1 MRMNETDR
9 KILSILLLAAATSKA
24 EIARR
29 VGLAASAV
37 SERMRR
43 LEESGIVERYEARL
57 NGRALGM
64 PLLAFVFV
72 RELKPNSGIDTAEA
86 LSRVTGVEEVHKI
99 AGEDCFLV
107 KIRAQGTEELGAI
120 LDTEIDVIPT
130 VTGVRTNI
138 VLKSTLE
145 KPPLSGVSIFAEPK
159 GKSDAIEVEPTPTG
173 MST

>member
-1 MRMNETDR
+1 MAMRIDEIDR
-9 KILSILLLAAATSKA
+9 KILSILLRAAATSKA

-43 LEESGIVERYEARL
+43 FEETGIVEGYEARL

-72 RELKPNSGIDTAEA
+72 RDLKPNSGIDTSKA

-99 AGEDCFLV
+99 AGEDCFIV
-107 KIRAQGTEELGAI
+107 KIRAQGTEELAAI

-130 VTGVRTNI
+130 VTGVRTSI
-138 VLKSTLE
+138 VLKSIYE
-145 KPPLSGVSIFAEPK
+145 RPPLSGATIFAEPT
-159 GKSDAIEVEPTPTG
+159 GKSDAIEVDPTP
-173 MST
+173 S

>member
-1 MRMNETDR
+1 MRIDVIDR
-9 KILSILLLAAATSKA
+9 KILSILLHAAATSKA

-37 SERMRR
+37 SERIRR
-43 LEESGIVERYEARL
+43 FEETGIVTGYEARL

-86 LSRVTGVEEVHKI
+86 LSHVTGVEEVHKI

-107 KIRAQGTEELGAI
+107 KIRAQGTEELGVI

-130 VTGVRTNI
+130 VTGVRTTI
-138 VLKSTLE
+138 VLKSILE
-145 KPPLSGVSIFAEPK
+145 GPPLSGASLFAERADRR
-159 GKSDAIEVEPTPTG
+159 DATEVNPTPA
-173 MST
+173 

>member
-1 MRMNETDR
+1 MRIDDIDR
-9 KILSILLLAAATSKA
+9 QILSILLRAAATSKA

-43 LEESGIVERYEARL
+43 FEEDGIVEGYEARL

-72 RELKPNSGIDTAEA
+72 RELKPNSGIDTAKA
-86 LSRVTGVEEVHKI
+86 LARVTGVEEVHKI

-107 KIRAQGTEELGAI
+107 KIRAQGTEELGAV

-130 VTGVRTNI
+130 VTGVRTSI
-138 VLKSTLE
+138 VLKSILE
-145 KPPLSGVSIFAEPK
+145 GPPLSGASVLAEPA
-159 GKSDAIEVEPTPTG
+159 GRDGAVDADSELI
-173 MST
+173 

>member
-1 MRMNETDR
+1 MRIDEKDG
-9 KILSILLLAAATSKA
+9 KILSILLCAAATSKA

-37 SERMRR
+37 AERVRR
-43 LEESGIVERYEARL
+43 LEDTGVVKGYEARL
-57 NGRALGM
+57 DGRALGM

-72 RELKPNSGIDTAEA
+72 RELKPNAGIDTGEA
-86 LSRVTGVEEVHKI
+86 LSQVTGVEEVHKI

-130 VTGVRTNI
+130 VTGVRTSI
-138 VLKSTLE
+138 VLKSILE
-145 KPPLSGVSIFAEPK
+145 GPPLSGASAFSEYAD
-159 GKSDAIEVEPTPTG
+159 GHSAIEVYPAPT
-173 MST
+173 